1 MPTKQDG
8 LYYTISGSVEKDCTK
23 ISVTIC
29 KASAF
34 CSIRQQSTFYCAVFD
49 FQEKKIPIFLLL
61 LILHIFQLYLNPGGL
76 NLGICVPS
84 LRSQYKINLE

>member
-34 CSIRQQSTFYCAVFD
+34 CSIRQQSTFYCAVFALIS
-49 FQEKKIPIFLLL
+49 FVQFLELGHLRAKSSFSIPF
-61 LILHIFQLYLNPGGL
+61 H
-76 NLGICVPS
+76 VP
-84 LRSQYKINLE
+84 